1 MKNGLDYMPITEVHE
16 HLSTIKSSID
26 RLSVSVEHHEKILEK
41 MHTILESQAV
51 TAQKIETAI
60 QSITELKKEVQA
72 SQNKNE
78 HNFQRLTFRFMLIC
92 GVIIIIAYEAGID
105 VKALLSFL

>member
-16 HLSTIKSSID
+16 HLGTIKSSID

-51 TAQKIETAI
+51 TDQKIETTI
-60 QSITELKKEVQA
+60 YSINELKKELKA

-92 GVIIIIAYEAGID
+92 GVIIIIAYEAGVD

>member
-16 HLSTIKSSID
+16 QLGTIKSSIN

-51 TAQKIETAI
+51 TAQKIEMAI
-60 QSITELKKEVQA
+60 QSITELKNEVKA
-72 SQNKNE
+72 AQNKNE

-105 VKALLSFL
+105 VKAFLSFL

>member
-51 TAQKIETAI
+51 TAQKIEGTIKAI
-60 QSITELKKEVQA
+60 DELKKEVKA

>member
-16 HLSTIKSSID
+16 HLGTIKSSID
-26 RLSVSVEHHEKILEK
+26 RLSVSVEHHEKILERT
-41 MHTILESQAV
+41 HTILESQAV

-60 QSITELKKEVQA
+60 QSITELKNEVKA

-105 VKALLSFL
+105 VKAFLSFL